1 MKAEINV
8 MRIRM
13 TEIKAEINQLKRQG
27 ERIDRMREIDI
38 TRNIKVEEQIVVA
51 KANNTVLDQILGK
64 RDKVPKR
71 DLA

>member
-27 ERIDRMREIDI
+27 ERIGRMREIDI